1 MLEGKE
7 GGRGVA
13 ATLGLEEGRCRWC
26 RRCRVQKDE
35 NVVGLLRC
43 TITHRCLLHTIVPA
57 NPTRCCPS
65 RLVPA
70 HPRSLSLIS
79 ARCHSFPLVVVC
91 RRPLSPFVVARCRL
105 STLVVTCPDSLSPVS
120 VRCRQSLLAVPP
132 LGLAHCRRSLLQVWP
147 GWLSFLLACPHPRLV
162 VLVRTRL
169 VLPACVLAALV
180 LIRTC

>member
-1 MLEGKE
+1 VPPLPCSKVK
-7 GGRGVA
+7 RG
-13 ATLGLEEGRCRWC
+13 EEGLLPHSDLKRGGADGAAAAAFKRMRMWWGCC
-26 RRCRVQKDE
+26 AALLLTAVFCTLLFLLIPL
-35 NVVGLLRC
+35 VV
-43 TITHRCLLHTIVPA
+43 
-57 NPTRCCPS
+57 
-65 RLVPA
+65 A
-70 HPRSLSLIS
+70 HPGSFPLTP